1 MNNSTRKVV
10 FYMAIAKEQLRQ
22 IIKEN
27 DIQNVGD
34 IYSLLKD
41 SFKDMMQEMLEAEMD
56 VSLGY
61 PKNEKG
67 DLLIENK
74 RNGYTSKTV
83 KSQYGEFDVE
93 IPRDRNAEFE
103 PKIIPKYQRDISGIE
118 DKVISLY
125 ARGMSTRDIHD
136 QLQDIYGIELSA
148 EMVSKI
154 TDRIIPDIKEWQSR
168 PLNPMYP
175 FVFMDAIHYKI
186 KEDGRIVNRAAY
198 VVLGVSLEGE
208 KDILSITIGANESS
222 KFWLGMLNDLKN
234 RGVMDVLFFCV
245 DGLSGF
251 KEAINSV
258 YPKAQV
264 QRCIIHMLRNS
275 FKYVSYKDIKKFASD
290 FKSVYKAP
298 NEELA
303 LAELEMLKDKWGK
316 KYPYAI
322 SNWESNW
329 DVVSPFF
336 SFSDDIRRIMYT
348 TNIIEGL
355 NRQFRKVTKTKS
367 SFTNDTSL
375 EKMLYLASM
384 NVLKKWTQR
393 YRNWDMVLSQLS
405 LIYEERLAQY
415 L

>member
-1 MNNSTRKVV
+1 MRIRYEYSYQEGG
-10 FYMAIAKEQLRQ
+10 FYMAIAKEQLRE

-34 IYSLLKD
+34 IYNLLKD

-56 VSLGY
+56 VSIGY
-61 PKNEKG
+61 PKNEKCE
-67 DLLIENK
+67 LIVDNK

-83 KSQYGEFDVE
+83 KSQFGEF
-93 IPRDRNAEFE
+93 
-103 PKIIPKYQRDISGIE
+103 
-118 DKVISLY
+118 
-125 ARGMSTRDIHD
+125 
-136 QLQDIYGIELSA
+136 
-148 EMVSKI
+148 
-154 TDRIIPDIKEWQSR
+154 
-168 PLNPMYP
+168 
-175 FVFMDAIHYKI
+175 
-186 KEDGRIVNRAAY
+186 VNRAAY
-198 VVLGVSLEGE
+198 VVLGVTLDGE
-208 KDILSITIGANESS
+208 KDILSINIGANETS

-245 DGLSGF
+245 DGLPGF

-258 YPKAQV
+258 YPKAQI

-275 FKYVSYKDIKKFASD
+275 FKYISYKDIKKFAAD

-303 LAELEMLKDKWGK
+303 LVELELLKDKWGT

-322 SNWESNW
+322 SNWENNW

-348 TNIIEGL
+348 INIIEGL

-384 NVLKKWTQR
+384 NVIKKWTQR
-393 YRNWDMVLSQLS
+393 YRNWDLS
-405 LIYEERLAQY
+405 L
-415 L
+415 